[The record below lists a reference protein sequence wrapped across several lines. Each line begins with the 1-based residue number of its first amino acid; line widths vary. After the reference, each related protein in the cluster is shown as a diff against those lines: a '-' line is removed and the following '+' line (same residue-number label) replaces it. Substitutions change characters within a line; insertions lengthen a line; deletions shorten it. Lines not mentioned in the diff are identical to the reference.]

1 MPEPTYRIEMITPWR
16 GKVDGKERSVKAGE
30 QVDVDEATCK
40 ALVYQYDKATLVPVE
55 KIIESVK
62 PKAKAKPS
70 GNRASRTRARKGSQK
85 DKQQKASNVK

>member
-40 ALVYQYDKATLVPVE
+40 ALVYQYDKAKLVPVE
-55 KIIESVK
+55 EIIEMVK
-62 PKAKAKPS
+62 PKKKIKPS
-70 GNRASRTRARKGSQK
+70 GNRASRTRASKGPPNN
-85 DKQQKASNVK
+85 KQQKASRVK